1 MKKHNSVNKNNCE
14 LINVSNHSNVRPF
27 NPELIGILRPQG
39 KLKNKVISWEEDLIM
54 NLEQYE

>member
-39 KLKNKVISWEEDLIM
+39 K
-54 NLEQYE
+54 